1 MDRAK
6 AFRAVEMAQDAI
18 KELEITKQ
26 QLGSLREDGYG
37 LVDRELFRVAEQI
50 FRLKIGVGILENMLF
65 DADVAGQLT

>member
-37 LVDRELFRVAEQI
+37 LIDRELFRVTEQI

-65 DADVAGQLT
+65 DADVAGRLT